1 MIMKAGI
8 YLRVSTA
15 EQTTL
20 NQEIELKRYCELN
33 QIEIYKIYK
42 DEGISGSKTSRPQ
55 LDLMLQD
62 MRSKLFDCVLVWKFD
77 RLGRSTAHLLQVL
90 EELKNKNVRL
100 IATSQNIDTSTPMG
114 KFFFT
119 ILSGF
124 AEMERELIRERI
136 KLGLQRRKKQGKPLG
151 RQKGSKDK
159 SQRKRLGYFQRE
171 YKNKKAK
178 FKQSKKEILLIKGKE
193 NMILGGAQKLGLS
206 IIDKPYISKHNTQKE
221 IAKDLGWS
229 SGKVAT
235 ADIVWKKAKFK
246 QTTPIKIN
254 QINPINTE
262 PNKQ

>member
-193 NMILGGAQKLGLS
+193 NISANKGGTTTLS
-206 IIDKPYISKHNTQKE
+206 IVDKVEHDTRRE

-262 PNKQ
+262 PNKQVV